1 MIHVIYS
8 GHAPFFLIIICEDMQ
23 VFKQLGR
30 KTAEEEMS
38 LGTGLEVTCSSK
50 ETLFSTSF
58 TIVAGEVSC
67 LLSVLHADLH
77 EDHVIS
83 QISHVTTISICI
95 TPVEPELSAGWS
107 RSAVTFQFML
117 LLL

>member
-1 MIHVIYS
+1 MFPVLLMDCLHIT
-8 GHAPFFLIIICEDMQ
+8 L
-23 VFKQLGR
+23 
-30 KTAEEEMS
+30 TEE
-38 LGTGLEVTCSSK
+38 VACSNK

-83 QISHVTTISICI
+83 QISHVTSVSIRV
-95 TPVEPELSAGWS
+95 TPVEPELSTGRS
-107 RSAVTFQFML
+107 CSAVIPSKSCYHYCNISTS
-117 LLL
+117 